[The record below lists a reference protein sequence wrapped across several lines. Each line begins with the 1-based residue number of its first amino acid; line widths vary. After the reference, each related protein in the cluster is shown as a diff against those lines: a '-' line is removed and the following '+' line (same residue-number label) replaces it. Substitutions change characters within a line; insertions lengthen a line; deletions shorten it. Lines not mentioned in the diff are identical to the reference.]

1 MKSLKHIVLLFVSLI
16 VLASCGSSKPA
27 IIENKE
33 SNSVITQT
41 IHDTIVKIEKD
52 SSSYKALLDC
62 QNGKIIIKQVTQA
75 EPGRILKSPRV
86 RLEGSALIVDCEAR
100 AQQAVLHYINT
111 HQVDTTTNTIP
122 VRVNELTTWQE
133 IQIWGFRLFSLT
145 LLAFA
150 TFIYIKS
157 KV

>member
-1 MKSLKHIVLLFVSLI
+1 MKSLKHIALLFISLI

-27 IIENKE
+27 IIETKE
-33 SNSVITQT
+33 SNSVVTQT
-41 IHDTIVKIEKD
+41 IHDTILKIEKD

-75 EPGRILKSPRV
+75 EPGRSLKSPRV
-86 RLEGSALIVDCEAR
+86 RLEGSALIVDCEAK
-100 AQQAVLHYINT
+100 AQEAVLHYINT
-111 HQVDTTTNTIP
+111 HQVDTTTHTIP
-122 VRVNELTTWQE
+122 IKVNEITTWQE

>member
-16 VLASCGSSKPA
+16 VLASCGSSKPT
-27 IIENKE
+27 IIETKE
-33 SNSVITQT
+33 SNSVVTQT

-111 HQVDTTTNTIP
+111 HRVDTAIHTIP
-122 VRVNELTTWQE
+122 IKVNELTSWQKF
-133 IQIWGFRLFSLT
+133 QIWGFRIFSLIM
-145 LLAFA
+145 LAFSI
-150 TFIYIKS
+150 FIYIKS

>member
-1 MKSLKHIVLLFVSLI
+1 MKSLKHIVLLFLSLI
-16 VLASCGSSKPA
+16 VLASCGSSKPT

-33 SNSVITQT
+33 SNTIITQT
-41 IHDTIVKIEKD
+41 VHDTVVKIEQD
-52 SSSYKALLDC
+52 SSSYKALLEC
-62 QNGKIIIKQVTQA
+62 QNGKVIIKQVTQT
-75 EPGRILKSPRV
+75 EPGRILKSPKV
-86 RLEGSALIVDCEAR
+86 RLEGATLIVDCETK
-100 AQQAVLHYINT
+100 AQEAVLHYINT
-111 HQVDTTTNTIP
+111 HQVDTTTHTIP
-122 VRVNELTTWQE
+122 VKVNELTIWQE

>member
-1 MKSLKHIVLLFVSLI
+1 MKSLKHIVLLFVSLT

-27 IIENKE
+27 IIGNKE

>member
-16 VLASCGSSKPA
+16 VLASCGSSKPD
-27 IIENKE
+27 IIGNKE